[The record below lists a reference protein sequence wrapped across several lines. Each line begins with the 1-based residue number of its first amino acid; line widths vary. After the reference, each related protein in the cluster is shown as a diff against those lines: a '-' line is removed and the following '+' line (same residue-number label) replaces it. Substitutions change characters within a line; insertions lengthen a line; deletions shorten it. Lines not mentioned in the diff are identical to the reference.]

1 LSRDG
6 STLTGFT
13 GTSKKINEDSKDQ
26 VLGVTASTVT
36 GSSIAAAISRTEPR
50 FYVYKHQ
57 AKNSMSSALVIWL
70 QSTQLTH
77 AAAVF
82 VCVCVSLSLSVLI
95 YCCPAASARPLRMV
109 YSTAK
114 GSVADQCTEVGIAI
128 AKSYEVTEP
137 AEVNDALFRET
148 PVASTGYASVC
159 SACNARHSTSH
170 ADNRNCTSSSRLF
183 RHRNNHHGP
192 IEEAVAVV
200 VLVLLAIPHEPPDH

>member
-1 LSRDG
+1 
-6 STLTGFT
+6 
-13 GTSKKINEDSKDQ
+13 
-26 VLGVTASTVT
+26 
-36 GSSIAAAISRTEPR
+36 
-50 FYVYKHQ
+50 
-57 AKNSMSSALVIWL
+57 
-70 QSTQLTH
+70 
-77 AAAVF
+77 
-82 VCVCVSLSLSVLI
+82 
-95 YCCPAASARPLRMV
+95 MV